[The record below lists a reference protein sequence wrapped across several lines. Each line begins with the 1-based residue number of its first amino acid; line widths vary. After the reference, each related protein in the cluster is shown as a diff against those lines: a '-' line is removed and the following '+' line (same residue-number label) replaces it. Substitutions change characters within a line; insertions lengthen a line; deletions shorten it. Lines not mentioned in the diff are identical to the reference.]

1 MDNKAAN
8 TLADAFESVRNL
20 TKLYFSKLDDKYYYD
35 ENNINGVKINTA
47 FWLLAH
53 LVWTE
58 HSLIVYGIGNREME
72 IPWLDKYA
80 FGSDPG
86 SIELQPSLEELRDKF
101 EKVHAVAMEIIRNL
115 SDEQLEEDN
124 HIGASFG
131 SSKSKKSLLVHVI
144 RHEPMHI
151 GQLSLI
157 LKSNGV
163 KLT

>member
-8 TLADAFESVRNL
+8 ILADAFESVRNL
-20 TKLYFSKLDDKYYYD
+20 TKLYFSKLDDKNYYD

-86 SIELQPSLEELRDKF
+86 SIESQPSLEELRDKF
-101 EKVHAVAMEIIRNL
+101 EKVHALAMEIIRNL